1 MGKVQAPVALSSSNK
16 VDIMGRSFCLLSSLD
31 MNPLSS
37 CNTTKKKI
45 YCRKQYTYRTCDKYI
60 TAEYNFPSTSRVVR
74 YPDSFLTIGSRAHV
88 LVWASQTRPRLKRRA
103 FRLYFLCSMHT
114 GHPINFL
121 SIAVLKELSI
131 NIS

>member
-1 MGKVQAPVALSSSNK
+1 MGKVHAPVALSSSNK

-37 CNTTKKKI
+37 CNTTKKKYLI
-45 YCRKQYTYRTCDKYI
+45 QSYCWEQYKYKICDKYI
-60 TAEYNFPSTSRVVR
+60 TAECNFPSTSRVVR

-88 LVWASQTRPRLKRRA
+88 LVWASQTRPRLNKRA
-103 FRLYFLCSMHT
+103 FLLYFLCSMHT

-121 SIAVLKELSI
+121 PMAVLKQ
-131 NIS
+131 